1 MNIIIHDVISNP
13 KCLCDYQTSVVEEH
27 FPPIV
32 APPPPRENL
41 LYSSPPPN
49 SKFSPSR
56 FS

>member
-32 APPPPRENL
+32 APPPPGK
-41 LYSSPPPN
+41 PTI
-49 SKFSPSR
+49 
-56 FS
+56 